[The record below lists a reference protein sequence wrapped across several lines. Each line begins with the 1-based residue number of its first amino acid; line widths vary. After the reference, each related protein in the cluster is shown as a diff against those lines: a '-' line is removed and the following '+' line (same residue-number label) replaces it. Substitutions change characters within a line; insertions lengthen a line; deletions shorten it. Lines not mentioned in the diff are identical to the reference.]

1 MSKFAE
7 YSDPDIDG
15 SPYINNNFE
24 LVKIVQRKDTL
35 YKARYNGYT
44 HEMEILNRDSNIT
57 ILDINVNYELTFT
70 ESNKIYKTISYID
83 QYDTEIKRFLVV
95 LTENEKCSLYK
106 EELVN
111 FSSKVEATNSYSKEK
126 PAKYERIKDRYY
138 IKLNNK
144 TTILPL
150 KKKRLLQLFPENE
163 KDLKNYMK
171 KLNPKNEDELIKIIN
186 YISSLME

>member
-1 MSKFAE
+1 MSRFAE

-24 LVKIVQRKDTL
+24 LVKIAQRKDTL
-35 YKARYNGYT
+35 YKARYNGFT

-57 ILDINVNYELTFT
+57 ILDINDNYELTFT
-70 ESNKIYKTISYID
+70 ESNKVYKTISYID

-111 FSSKVEATNSYSKEK
+111 YTDKVEATNSYSKEK

-171 KLNPKNEDELIKIIN
+171 KLNPKNEDELIKIIT